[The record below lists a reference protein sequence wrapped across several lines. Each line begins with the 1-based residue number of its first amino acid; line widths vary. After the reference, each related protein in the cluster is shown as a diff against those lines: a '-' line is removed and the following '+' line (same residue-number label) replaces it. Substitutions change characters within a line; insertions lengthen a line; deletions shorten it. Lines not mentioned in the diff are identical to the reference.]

1 MDKKQYK
8 LGIIIISIIDDGD
21 MVQDLHFFFYIISVI
36 IIDWLL
42 LGKILTN
49 CRNHIEIDLPTF

>member
-8 LGIIIISIIDDGD
+8 LSIIIISIIDDGD

-42 LGKILTN
+42 LGKILTH